1 MKAILVIDDMPNCC
15 TACPFFEFINDY
27 EDDCRTRCNVKF
39 GRINE
44 YGTDVR
50 PKWCPLK
57 PIPKKF
63 NDDVYE
69 GWMFF
74 DKGETEYN
82 HKNANQYKANHKN
95 NVGNA
100 CLEEKTDESN
110 ISD

>member
-57 PIPKKF
+57 PMPEKM
-63 NDDVYE
+63 DEDEDVYNIKWFKYGFNTCVE
-69 GWMFF
+69 VI
-74 DKGETEYN
+74 EN
-82 HKNANQYKANHKN
+82 
-95 NVGNA
+95 
-100 CLEEKTDESN
+100 ESN

>member
-1 MKAILVIDDMPNCC
+1 MKTILVIDDMPNCC

-57 PIPKKF
+57 PMPEKLYVEANSIEDLMPSEFDMDKF
-63 NDDVYE
+63 VLKIRLDADKLCAL
-69 GWMFF
+69 GWNACL
-74 DKGETEYN
+74 KEITGETE
-82 HKNANQYKANHKN
+82 
-95 NVGNA
+95 
-100 CLEEKTDESN
+100 
-110 ISD
+110 

>member
-57 PIPKKF
+57 PTPERKEVS
-63 NDDVYE
+63 DDAYVSDYLDFDL
-69 GWMFF
+69 GWNACI
-74 DKGETEYN
+74 DAIIGDTDGTKGEITGETE
-82 HKNANQYKANHKN
+82 
-95 NVGNA
+95 
-100 CLEEKTDESN
+100 
-110 ISD
+110 

>member
-57 PIPKKF
+57 PMPQKYCTDG
-63 NDDVYE
+63 DDIEEDSYWQ
-69 GWMFF
+69 GWNECL
-74 DKGETEYN
+74 DAITGETE
-82 HKNANQYKANHKN
+82 
-95 NVGNA
+95 
-100 CLEEKTDESN
+100 
-110 ISD
+110 